1 MITTAPT
8 TPIPLPLWPEGTA
21 FGPSVVPPTLTRYDP
36 PEGQSSGASF
46 VVCPG
51 GGYVVLADHEAAPV
65 AEWLASLGITAYVL
79 HYRLGP
85 HSRHPDMLHD
95 AARAMRTVRAQTQ
108 REGRDPNRIGILG
121 FSAGGHLAA
130 TLATHFEAG
139 DPDAADPLARVSS
152 RPDLAVLVY
161 PVITLEEPHG
171 HAWCRNQLLGDETA
185 ETEMVAF
192 LSNHHQV
199 TPETPP
205 TFLVHSAD
213 DDGVPPENSLLM
225 ALALSAARVPFELHL
240 YERGGHGYGLGG
252 NDPVLR
258 TWPDRC
264 RDWLRGQG
272 FLPPPASAGE
282 R

>member
-1 MITTAPT
+1 MTINAPQ
-8 TPIPLPLWPEGTA
+8 PLWPAETA
-21 FGPSVVPPTLTRYDP
+21 FGPSVVSPTLTRYDP
-36 PEGQSSGASF
+36 LREQDSGASF

-51 GGYVVLADHEAAPV
+51 GGYVGLADHEAAPV
-65 AEWLASLGITAYVL
+65 AEWLASLGITAFVL

-85 HSRHPDMLHD
+85 HSRHPDMLDD
-95 AARAMRTVRAQTQ
+95 AARAVQTVRAQAQ

-130 TLATHFEAG
+130 TLATHFMPG

-171 HAWCRNQLLGDETA
+171 HAWCRSQLLGETVDN
-185 ETEMVAF
+185 EMVAF

-199 TPETPP
+199 TLETPP
-205 TFLVHSAD
+205 MFLVHSAD

-225 ALALSAARVPFELHL
+225 ALALSAAHVPFELHL

-252 NDPVLR
+252 EDPVLR

-264 RDWLRGQG
+264 RDWLRGRG
-272 FLPPPASAGE
+272 FLPSLE
-282 R
+282 S